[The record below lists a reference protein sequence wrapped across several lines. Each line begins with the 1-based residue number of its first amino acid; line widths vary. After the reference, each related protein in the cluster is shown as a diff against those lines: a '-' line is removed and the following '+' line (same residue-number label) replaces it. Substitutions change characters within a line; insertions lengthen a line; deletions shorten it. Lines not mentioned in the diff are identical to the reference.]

1 MADWKLTFVLDGQI
15 LDSVNVPEALLA
27 AEEGITLG
35 RATSKM
41 APGAVGIP
49 HAGVS
54 RGHAKLHLLPGGMLI
69 LSDQGSSNG
78 TFVNDSRLEPDN
90 AYHIKPGDSVRVS
103 KVEIRIDFPDGRQ
116 QHVRGAV
123 EDLEDRTYVVENE
136 VHTEGAVVDETELEE
151 EKAAV
156 TAEGEAVPPPSE
168 RFIEAALT
176 FGARQPLISLILI
189 ILLSG
194 LALWGALHLKIDT
207 SYDSLFSKE
216 DPDYIP
222 YTGVVGEFGS
232 DNMTLIYLRDA
243 NLWRPELLAKIEDL
257 TFTLQDLEFVEKSES
272 LFTALHIRDDE
283 GSLDLRPLMDYTPE
297 TAEEI
302 AEIRGNA
309 LYSPL
314 MNRNI
319 LSGDGNV
326 TALTVSTIGG
336 EGDPEHTHM
345 VYEQFAALLAP
356 LEEHFDQV
364 FQVGPPRLNVDIEQG
379 MFSDLSLIS
388 PLATLVLVVSIV
400 MFLRTGVAALLPLTT
415 AGISIFWTMGFMGAA
430 GIPVNLLTAILPA
443 LVIVI
448 GSTEDTHM
456 LSAYLD
462 GLDKDKPNRLNAI
475 RFMAVHVGLPIFIT
489 SFTTTVGFISNA
501 VSDIALIRDFGLASS
516 FAMVSNLVATLLVL
530 PLLLRYLGP
539 RVSKQGGSHG
549 AGADGGRYEGLLRFI
564 EGASGRHELKVIVA
578 TVLVVGVCAWAST
591 KVQVSNDP
599 LSYFKSGSPITE
611 DADTLH
617 RDLSGMQLFYVT
629 LTAPEGRDFKD
640 PELLAQVQ
648 DLHRRMETMGR
659 FDKVTSI
666 VSHLSLVHQ
675 EMNGSNPEFFHV
687 PESRGLTEQYL
698 FLFQRKDIDRYLSPD
713 ARRVNY
719 LIRHNLSDSWALNT
733 ELDRVRAAAREAL
746 GPDVDVFL
754 SGKNLLINRA
764 AETLFTS
771 QVMGL
776 ALLIGIIFIIMS
788 LLFGSMMAGVLSLVP
803 NLIPI
808 AILFGTMGLLGIPLN
823 PGTAIVAVIAVGIA
837 IDDTIHLLSRYNAL
851 CRTNPDQ
858 DWATRTAVRD
868 EAVPVISTSLSLAAG
883 FGVLYFSGFEIVA
896 QFGTLSA
903 LTMLTAMVT
912 DLLITP
918 ILLKRI
924 RLVGIWDV
932 VTIKIRSEDV
942 LLRSPV
948 FAGMTRF
955 QIRKAILLSEIREF
969 APGQVLFNEG
979 DSGSDMYLV
988 LSGTAEILKRVERRK
1003 KLIAR
1008 VECGNVFGERGYL
1021 GASER
1026 AATVRASKDAP
1037 MQVLV
1042 MNAKKVRKAMRFY
1055 PWTSLKLQ
1063 KNVNAILGHWL

>member
-1 MADWKLTFVLDGQI
+1 MADWKLTFVLDGQT
-15 LDSVNVPEALLA
+15 LDSVIVPEAALA
-27 AEEGITLG
+27 AEEGVSLG
-35 RATSKM
+35 RATKNM
-41 APGAVGIP
+41 VPGAVGIP
-49 HAGVS
+49 HGGVS
-54 RGHAKLHLLPGGMLI
+54 RGHATLHLLPGGMLI
-69 LSDQGSSNG
+69 LSDKGSSNG
-78 TFVNDSRLEPDN
+78 TFVNDARLEPN
-90 AYHIKPGDSVRVS
+90 QAYRIKPEDRIRLS
-103 KVEIRIDFPDGRQ
+103 KVEIRIEFPEGRQ
-116 QHVRGAV
+116 QPVRGAV
-123 EDLEDRTYVVENE
+123 DDMEDRTYVVEAE
-136 VHTEGAVVDETELEE
+136 VHTEGAVVDQTELEE
-151 EKAAV
+151 ADAAAAA
-156 TAEGEAVPPPSE
+156 AEGEHVPPPSE

-189 ILLSG
+189 VLLSG
-194 LALWGALHLKIDT
+194 LALWGALNLKIDT

-222 YTGVVGEFGS
+222 YTGVIGEFGS

-297 TAEEI
+297 TLEEI
-302 AEIRGNA
+302 AEVRDNA

-314 MNRNI
+314 MNRNL
-319 LSGDGNV
+319 LSDDGNV

-336 EGDPEHTHM
+336 EGDPEHTHK
-345 VYEQFAALLAP
+345 VHQQFAALLAP
-356 LEEHFDQV
+356 LEEHFGQV

-400 MFLRTGVAALLPLTT
+400 LFLRTGVAALLPLTT

-530 PLLLRYLGP
+530 PLLLRYFGP

-549 AGADGGRYEGLLRFI
+549 SEQGRYEGLLRFI
-564 EGASGRHELKVIVA
+564 EGASGRHEMKVIVL
-578 TVLVVGVCAWAST
+578 TVLVVGVCAWGAT
-591 KVQVSNDP
+591 RVQVSNDP
-599 LSYFKSGSPITE
+599 LSYFKPGSSITQ
-611 DADTLH
+611 DANTLH
-617 RDLSGMQLFYVT
+617 DDLSGMQLFYVT

-640 PELLAQVQ
+640 PELLGQAEA
-648 DLHRRMETMGR
+648 LHKRMEAMGR

-687 PESRGLTEQYL
+687 PDSRGEIAQYL

-713 ARRVNY
+713 ARRANF
-719 LIRHNLSDSWALNT
+719 LIRHNLSDSWALNE
-733 ELDRVRAAAREAL
+733 ELERVRAAARETL

-771 QVMGL
+771 QVAGL

-788 LLFGSMMAGVLSLVP
+788 LLFGSVMAGVLSLVP

-858 DWATRTAVRD
+858 EWATRTALRD

-883 FGVLYFSGFEIVA
+883 FGVLYFSGFQIVA

-1055 PWTSLKLQ
+1055 PWTSLRLQ